1 MNLLAIETSTDA
13 CSVALLSGGGTLLDH
28 RVEPRRHAQLVLPMI
43 DALLAE
49 AALPRGA
56 LDGIAFG
63 RGPGSFTGVRVA
75 AAVTQGIALG
85 LDIGVVGVSTLGCI
99 AEGCRRELGDTCV
112 GVALDARLD
121 EIYWGAFVASL
132 DGIMTSVLEERVC
145 VPEAATLQGGK
156 GGGELDDG
164 REAVDGP
171 TGRPAGRVR
180 GEAVGRALGRT
191 GGEASRWRLAGA
203 GAERY
208 AQALVQALFPDE
220 GERFGGTAGEGDG
233 NPPVRVGRLPNAL
246 DTLAL
251 ASVIIA
257 GEGFGRPESALPV
270 YLRERVARTEAER
283 GVVHGSIH
291 DGDARG

>member
-13 CSVALLSGGGTLLDH
+13 CSVALLAKGDTLLDH
-28 RVEPRRHAQLVLPMI
+28 RVEPRRHGQLVLPMI

-75 AAVTQGIALG
+75 ASVTQGIALG

-121 EIYWGAFVASL
+121 EIYWGAFVASS
-132 DGIMTSVLEERVC
+132 DGVMTSVLEERVC

-156 GGGELDDG
+156 GGEGG
-164 REAVDGP
+164 EAVDEP
-171 TGRPAGRVR
+171 TGRTAGRAR
-180 GEAVGRALGRT
+180 GEAVGRAFGRT

-208 AQALVQALFPDE
+208 AQTLVQALFSDE
-220 GERFGGTAGEGDG
+220 DERFGGTAGKGEGS
-233 NPPVRVGRLPNAL
+233 PVVRVGRLPNAL

-257 GEGFGRPESALPV
+257 SDGFGGPESALPV

-283 GVVHGSIH
+283 GVVHEGIH